1 MAILKDLIVHGSSRF
16 LNKIYADELET
27 SAFEADSAVIKKLK
41 ADEATVVGLLDVQGQ
56 LHTNTWT
63 NSNIATI
70 DGCFYITPTLSSD
83 SGKISFSSTSVAS
96 LTGTYAA
103 VTSLYIGDSS
113 SGSTVQWTSGS
124 NVLLTGEV
132 EVNGQ
137 WLPLG
142 TLLGTLSANAATDS
156 IGLSGLTDNRHNI
169 SSIITDIRNVVGN
182 ASLNYRNLKISL
194 YQRKDG
200 TDSKPLGIYM
210 TAMGTN
216 GKTFIDIYGGVN
228 STTTAGSSGGFADPN
243 LRIGNLSG
251 LSAVEGNTP
260 QGWGI
265 YTTNGY
271 FKGVIVSSAG
281 NIGGWSI
288 GTSGIYNGITGVTT
302 TGSTP
307 GTFIGTG
314 GISNYKDTS
323 TYVNIQN
330 GVITAKG
337 VKLTGQITATSGT
350 IGGASISNGTLIVG
364 NANIN
369 NINASKITAGDIAA
383 ARIQTNLISAI
394 NAKVSD
400 ISALT
405 ATLGGFQVDNTAI
418 HTKNVEITSNV
429 DNSIA
434 LSSADFTRTINNTSR
449 TGLRFAIGDKLG
461 ITGDG
466 IIYASSVDLT
476 GKITATSG
484 KIGGINITNGKLD
497 VSAINIGDLSGEIG
511 GRNLILNSALQRVS
525 PASAS
530 QSAYALPYT
539 MITSYGDTVLNN
551 IDDYFT
557 YSFDYEVTGNTAQ
570 NAFIYVQIRGS
581 SVDGGSK
588 GYASYV
594 KDAPIGKHVC
604 TFKLTSTQATVGG
617 NLTAAIRL
625 RYASDGAILTVK
637 NIKLEKGTKATDWT
651 PAPQDQ
657 EAYTDD
663 AINNIEIS
671 GRNLLL
677 YSETQPLR
685 WLSSNGGSLTV
696 EPGQTIEEWRTN
708 KAFRVYG
715 TAGSSSSTFAVLDC
729 CHGLSTRITINNQAY
744 MFSIYI
750 KNNHATENIR
760 ISSNGIGQ
768 AAQVKPGEVKRVILK
783 GTGNGVQYLQF
794 NFMTLAVNKAYDFTY
809 WHPQIEYG
817 NTVTEWSP
825 APEELKTQGKQNL
838 SPFFSSMPFT
848 VNEYWKSI
856 SSQTGYTF
864 TDKGEGWVRIQ
875 ATNNTSSVIRKGFW
889 MAPDFVNIQPNSDY
903 TFLFEFRNNHSTGT
917 ASGTDFYIV
926 QQKEKQFWGNGAK
939 KGLQGYATATNTEVN
954 LITEVPKNTSEI
966 YYKRF
971 VKTSEPSDS
980 THWTNGISNVNGLV
994 CLVPRCGANS
1004 SIDYEVRISLYKGE
1018 YLGPYINYV
1027 DSKASK
1033 VAIDNAAKTATN
1045 YLYASSE
1052 GLKIASANPSTN
1064 AYYQL
1069 QKADRTAFYVNNTL
1083 RSEITYNGF
1092 YIYNNNAQIAS
1103 FDVTTSNSPIIKLG
1117 LQTKPHFYISD
1128 TGIIAYKDNNKKYFE
1143 VGTANA
1149 NAVIHLSSDEEQY
1162 SATLANTVQD
1172 ITGVTVG
1179 QVTTTDYT
1187 WDEDTHTFVLN
1198 FRPAKDTNIII
1209 NYIDTNNT
1217 ATSTT
1222 IVVEGLSETFD
1233 MSSNCSSVT
1242 NVKVDGVSYSSY
1254 EYDSN
1259 TYLLTLNP
1267 SPASGSDIEVTY
1279 VLVAQTPYFTFGS
1292 RDSTSNTLG
1301 NGSFSSGEENRVSA
1315 LNSFASGYKNN
1326 VYGNYGAAFGQGVTV
1341 AAVGGLACGRY
1352 NQASSSFLFSV
1363 GYGTSSTNRKSAFQ
1377 VANSGNV
1384 FCYEK
1389 LTCQKKFTAKGI
1401 SDFKDTIFA
1410 GGRRLF
1416 KLINKIS
1423 SSTTINANGNAS
1435 VTIPLSK
1442 TGYFPVAIRGV
1453 RVQNSNCYPYNFYI
1467 SGTSH
1472 NFICNI
1478 HNTSSSS
1485 VTTTVVVDAIYISA
1499 TAF

>member
-511 GRNLILNSALQRVS
+511 GRNL
-525 PASAS
+525 
-530 QSAYALPYT
+530 
-539 MITSYGDTVLNN
+539 
-551 IDDYFT
+551 
-557 YSFDYEVTGNTAQ
+557 
-570 NAFIYVQIRGS
+570 
-581 SVDGGSK
+581 
-588 GYASYV
+588 
-594 KDAPIGKHVC
+594 
-604 TFKLTSTQATVGG
+604 
-617 NLTAAIRL
+617 
-625 RYASDGAILTVK
+625 
-637 NIKLEKGTKATDWT
+637 
-651 PAPQDQ
+651 
-657 EAYTDD
+657 
-663 AINNIEIS
+663 
-671 GRNLLL
+671 LL

-715 TAGSSSSTFAVLDC
+715 TAGNSSSTFAVLDC

-875 ATNNTSSVIRKGFW
+875 ATNNTSSVIRKDFW

-939 KGLQGYATATNTEVN
+939 KGLQGYATATNTGVN